1 MALAKLAKLFQNR
14 ENAKSHWTQ
23 KASSLLVSWSIPPL
37 AGSMLPRGSGV
48 ASTSGAA
55 RGLGGTPVSN
65 TGKKLFVTVGTTS
78 FDALIHALDDADTV
92 SLLRRAGFK
101 HVTVQFGRGELGR
114 ATGGGLAHLVS
125 GEELTVTLFDFKPSL
140 REDMRSADLVVT
152 HAGAGSVFE
161 CLNLPVPCLVVVNAG
176 LMGNHQTELARALAD
191 RQYLRWCVPA
201 TLKIA
206 LQTFDAKKLVAYEG
220 GNPNGVR
227 LALDEMLG

>member
-1 MALAKLAKLFQNR
+1 M
-14 ENAKSHWTQ
+14 
-23 KASSLLVSWSIPPL
+23 
-37 AGSMLPRGSGV
+37 GD
-48 ASTSGAA
+48 
-55 RGLGGTPVSN
+55 TPVSN

-152 HAGAGSVFE
+152 HAGAGSA
-161 CLNLPVPCLVVVNAG
+161 PAPCSATAAEVRVRGRGRRSRHTGGGRPCA
-176 LMGNHQTELARALAD
+176 
-191 RQYLRWCVPA
+191 VPA
-201 TLKIA
+201 H
-206 LQTFDAKKLVAYEG
+206 
-220 GNPNGVR
+220 R
-227 LALDEMLG
+227 